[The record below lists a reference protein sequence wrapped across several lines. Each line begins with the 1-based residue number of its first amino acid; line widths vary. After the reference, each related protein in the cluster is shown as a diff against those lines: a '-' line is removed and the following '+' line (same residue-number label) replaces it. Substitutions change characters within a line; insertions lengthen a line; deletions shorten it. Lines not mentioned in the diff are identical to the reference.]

1 LKEKTRNVNSQT
13 MDDTIQNKIIISNFF
28 NQIAETNN
36 ISQQATQKANQ
47 SISISEKNRLDLE
60 RLIKTLEFSLGDDF
74 ETVGRSDE
82 LETSTLKDAFDFLKA
97 SFNRLAE
104 SFISLEQRVNALTN
118 SYVLEQQTKTKINDQ
133 RQRELAA
140 AEDKFQKEPGT
151 FFGIEG
157 PTAGRQT
164 SADEKGPLD
173 KVRKSL
179 KQFFGGVGLS
189 AAGFGLSTL
198 LTDPAAD
205 PPPAGPAPESGDLRD
220 LIGRGEGDL
229 NAVNRGVAGDT
240 PGGAI
245 SVLGRNLTDMT
256 VDEVYAAQKSNR
268 IFTAGKNQITSYTM
282 PGFVDYLKRQGVDT
296 SKTKYDEKTQNM
308 FFDYAINEKRPKVG
322 QYLRGGNV
330 SLDEATLEL
339 AAEYAAVGVPYDM
352 RKGSYSM
359 VDPRHP
365 IPARD
370 IKKGESL
377 YADYKGGKNASQPGL
392 MEKVRESLRKQREKN
407 TAKPAAATSTPP
419 APGAQALTG
428 PGQSLVASVEP
439 QTVTAETSQQKTD
452 DLQLAAKPSFV
463 ELPPMFVNGRKP
475 QGATTPRSPARNT
488 DAIPIGDSSSTV
500 AAVFALET
508 RLTNQLQVPGLA

>member
-352 RKGSYSM
+352 RKGSYGT
-359 VDPRHP
+359 DGRGRP

-370 IKKGESL
+370 IKKGETL
-377 YADYKGGKNASQPGL
+377 YAGGPGNNFASIPP
-392 MEKVRESLRKQREKN
+392 ERIKEALRKQREKN

-419 APGAQALTG
+419 PAPGAQASTG
-428 PGQSLVASVEP
+428 SGQSLVASVEP
-439 QTVTAETSQQKTD
+439 QTVTAETSQQKPD
-452 DLQLAAKPSFV
+452 GLQLTTNPSFV